1 MYGYKSRQNV
11 HFHNTLGL
19 NAQIIIRDI
28 FKSVKLA
35 MIYPKKYTNN
45 FTFMFPVNEKYLLE

>member
-11 HFHNTLGL
+11 HFHNTLRL